1 MPSVKHSVTPGLIAF
16 AIVVACTAPSTAH
29 ATPVAAG
36 GGLYLDTEFNL
47 GLGANFVVPT
57 EVVLPQSRLSADLQ
71 YFFGESDEFGDI
83 ETSTQLISGNV
94 DAQNLFFAEQ
104 AIQAYGLAGLNLA
117 LASVEVS
124 NDFTDEDETERD
136 LELGI
141 NLGAGA
147 EYAFSTQ
154 LSAFGEAKLTV
165 SFGDIDTRLVFGAGI
180 RFYFDAGGS
189 GGLLSEG

>member
-1 MPSVKHSVTPGLIAF
+1 MKHCLTPTLIAC
-16 AIVVACTAPSTAH
+16 AVAGAWIAPSTAR
-29 ATPVAAG
+29 ATAVAAG

-47 GLGANFVVPT
+47 GLGANFVLPT
-57 EVVLPQSRLSADLQ
+57 DVVLPQSRLSADLQ
-71 YFFGESDEFGDI
+71 YFFGDSDEFPGGEI
-83 ETSTQLISGNV
+83 NTRLISGNL
-94 DAQNLFFAEQ
+94 DAQYLFFSEE
-104 AIQAYGLAGLNLA
+104 AIQAYGLAGFNLA
-117 LASVEVS
+117 LASAEVTA
-124 NDFTDEDETERD
+124 DLTGEDETERD